1 MPRSPRAATP
11 TLLAAAIG
19 CALLGAPALAEAHI
33 TRIEITQVESPAFG
47 GAAFGDVG
55 LYEKLIGRA
64 FGEVDP
70 RAPENRAIT
79 DIELAPRNARGMV
92 EYDTGILILRP
103 VDPAKGNR
111 RLFYELTNRGV
122 ILSLRALDDSPNP
135 STTNPAAADAGN
147 GFLMRRGYTL
157 LYTGWDL
164 SAVGPFASH
173 FPVATQR
180 NGAPIVGPAIDELI
194 FDNPPAVQ
202 PMTATLSYPA
212 AALDT
217 AQATL
222 TVRSHY
228 GDAQT
233 AIPATGWRFND
244 ARTIQLLPEGTRFD
258 PGRLYELAYQARN
271 PVVSGLALAAVR
283 DTPAFLHRATTDDT
297 GAANPLAGRIDV
309 VIGHGISQPARLLH
323 DLVHLGFNRDER
335 GHQVFDGI
343 LSYIA
348 GASSGFFNYRFA
360 QPFRTHRQHI
370 GRWTPERVFPF
381 ANQLLFDPVTDRF
394 GGRLVRCTLTGTCPK
409 ILEANSSNEYWVKG
423 GSLLHTDTRGH
434 DLLFDAPGVRTYLFS
449 SLPHS
454 PSAGPGICEQGR
466 NPLSPAPG
474 LRALLVDLDDW
485 ISHRTPPPAS
495 RLRPVR
501 LRPAVR
507 RRHPRHH
514 DLGRCDRLA
523 GGRLAVPGVRAGDRP
538 RWQRSRRRPVPG
550 RRGPGRDLHRLWLP
564 RRRVRRARPV
574 RRVRPGDP
582 VREDPR
588 RPRGGRRS
596 TAVARG
602 ALPEPPGLRRSGARR
617 RRGARARPLPA
628 AGRRRPHRPGRAG
641 QQRRELT
648 VDPRSDVP
656 GSRRARHASRA
667 ASARSRAD
675 ARGTSRAPICDL
687 QARAPACP
695 DEGPRYAL
703 PRH

>member
-19 CALLGAPALAEAHI
+19 CALLGAPALVEAHI

-92 EYDTGILILRP
+92 EYDTGIVILRP
-103 VDPAKGNR
+103 VDAAKGNR
-111 RLFYELTNRGV
+111 QLFYELTNRGV
-122 ILSLRALDDSPNP
+122 ILSLRALNDSPNP

-147 GFLMRRGYTL
+147 GFLMRQGYTL

-180 NGAPIVGPAIDELI
+180 NGAPIVGPAIEELI

-202 PMTATLSYPA
+202 PMAAALSYPA

-258 PGRLYELAYQARN
+258 PGRLYELAYQARD

-381 ANQLLFDPVTDRF
+381 ANQLLFDPVTHRF

-409 ILEANSSNEYWVKG
+409 IFEANSSNEYWVKG
-423 GSLLHTDTRGH
+423 GSLLHTDTRGQ

-485 ISHRTPPPAS
+485 ITHRTPPPAS
-495 RLRPVR
+495 RLP
-501 LRPAVR
+501 R
-507 RRHPRHH
+507 RIDGTLVPS
-514 DLGRCDRLA
+514 LPQSGV
-523 GGRLAVPGVRAGDRP
+523 GFPSIPGVRYTGVMSTGDLFDFGRRFDDGVLDITTSGGAIVSPVVASPYPVFVPATDADGNDRP
-538 RWQRSRRRPVPG
+538 GVRFPDVAVPVATYTG
-550 RRGPGRDLHRLWLP
+550 YGFRAAGFAGPDLCDAFGQAIPFART
-564 RRRVRRARPV
+564 RADRAAT
-574 RRVRPGDP
+574 GDP
-582 VREDPR
+582 
-588 RPRGGRRS
+588 RPSLEERYPS
-596 TAVARG
+596 HQAY
-602 ALPEPPGLRRSGARR
+602 
-617 RRGARARPLPA
+617 
-628 AGRRRPHRPGRAG
+628 
-641 QQRRELT
+641 
-648 VDPRSDVP
+648 VDQV
-656 GSRRARHASRA
+656 RA
-667 ASARSRAD
+667 AAEALARDRFL
-675 ARGTSRAPICDL
+675 L
-687 QARAPACP
+687 QEDVDRIVAAAQASSV
-695 DEGPRYAL
+695 GN
-703 PRH
+703 